1 MTTSPLDATPVD
13 PALIDMMRAVFGAYR
28 TTRSSAATVERDA
41 HLWHQLDGLGL
52 VRLTGPE
59 HCGGSGAGWHE
70 AAELLTVAVQ
80 HSVRIPLAEH
90 DLLACWLLE
99 ASGSPCDDAVR
110 TVCLLDAQGAAAGVP
125 WASRAQQIVVIWPW
139 GSEYHAADVNAESLD
154 ITPGANAI
162 GEPRDIVVADP
173 AALCGVPVEAA
184 LIDQLR
190 LKSAMVRAVQVCAAL
205 DQILELSIEHASS
218 RVQFGRPLS
227 RFQAVQNMIADMAAQ
242 AALARSATEAAL
254 TAAVTSAWSTSNLD
268 FLVAVARSCVGHA
281 ASVVVRNAHQVHGA
295 IGTTREHRLHEFTRP
310 ALVWRGEFGSLRYWD
325 EQVTSAALHAG
336 ATGLWNLISG

>member
-28 TTRSSAATVERDA
+28 TTQSSAATVERDA

-154 ITPGANAI
+154 ITLGANAI

-310 ALVWRGEFGSLRYWD
+310 ALVWRGEFGSLQYWD